1 MEGLFSLL
9 LLPIVIF
16 RCRRDIHMLSRL
28 FSLGVC
34 LSLVPLCDV
43 PCQQVRLRHDLVLNS
58 FDKGNCLSLVQVVL
72 SVSILLIYK
81 NLLIVYLEHVCCNT
95 SHAAAY
101 HQHEKYNNHPLL
113 TPYTLAPYTLSMV

>member
-43 PCQQVRLRHDLVLNS
+43 PCQQARHDLDLNS
-58 FDKGNCLSLVQVVL
+58 FDKGNCLALEQVVL
-72 SVSILLIYK
+72 SVSTLSICK
-81 NLLIVYLEHVCCNT
+81 SLLIVYLEYDCCNT

-101 HQHEKYNNHPLL
+101 HQHEKDNNHPLL